1 MRKRTLRRGSHG
13 HREGRINRCGNIIV
27 RYTLIEMVWHLI
39 RWQPDYSPIKK
50 LRNALLSKRGK
61 RRLIVAAAR
70 RLAIDLWRLATGRA
84 TAQELGLQLSNPT
97 SQKNDPL
104 NLGTNN
110 RFGSGACTSS
120 QLGR

>member
-1 MRKRTLRRGSHG
+1 MREHHRALHPHRDGLVPDTL
-13 HREGRINRCGNIIV
+13 
-27 RYTLIEMVWHLI
+27 
-39 RWQPDYSPIKK
+39 QPGYPPIKK

-97 SQKNDPL
+97 TQKS
-104 NLGTNN
+104 T
-110 RFGSGACTSS
+110 T
-120 QLGR
+120 